1 MTAMSEISALSPR
14 RVWEIFDL
22 VCSIPH
28 PSGHEKALAEALK
41 TFAGQHGLSW
51 QQDDAGNL
59 RIDRPAAPGFEE
71 RPVIIF
77 QAHLDMVPEA
87 EDPDFDFTVTPVSP
101 YIDGDVVRARGTTLG
116 GDDASGI
123 ALALALLTEPEL
135 KCGPLGAL
143 FTVGEEVG
151 LLGASALA
159 PEMLMG
165 KYLINLD
172 CGPVGEAT
180 IGCAGGARQEFC
192 FQVEEQPAVG
202 GIPLKITLSQ
212 LAGGHSGECIDGNR
226 GNAVK
231 SLAAFLLEHPEL
243 QLSEINGGNADNAI
257 PCECSA
263 VAVSADA
270 AGVEQL
276 KKNAAVFELLLRRE
290 LARDEISLTVE
301 ECRSMPEK
309 IFTAL
314 SRDRVL
320 QALSFAPNGVFEN
333 DDDLKIVKTSS
344 NLAAVSTGDGKLLV
358 RSSQRSLDD
367 RCRENA
373 SAMLKEHFSA
383 FGATAVVSNS
393 YPGWTP
399 RPDCDLVKC
408 CAGVWKHLFGSELVF
423 RAIHAGLECGL
434 IGEKNPELELISL
447 GPGSPGCHT
456 VREYVLIAA
465 METMYRFLKELSTE
479 LK

>member
-1 MTAMSEISALSPR
+1 MSEISALSPR
-14 RVWEIFDL
+14 LVWEIFDL

-41 TFAGQHGLSW
+41 NFASQHGLSW
-51 QQDDAGNL
+51 RQDAAGNL

-71 RPVIIF
+71 RPGIIF

-101 YIDGDVVRARGTTLG
+101 YIDGDAVRARGTTLG

-123 ALALALLTEPEL
+123 ALAMALLTEPEL

-151 LLGASALA
+151 LLGAAALA
-159 PEMLMG
+159 PEMLKG

-172 CGPVGEAT
+172 CGPVGDAT
-180 IGCAGGARQEFC
+180 IGCAGGARQEFL
-192 FQVEEQPAVG
+192 FPVEAQPVSG
-202 GIPLKITLSQ
+202 GCPLKITLSK

-243 QLSEINGGNADNAI
+243 QLSSINGGNADNAI

-263 VAVSADA
+263 VVVSADA
-270 AGVEQL
+270 TCVEQL
-276 KKNAAVFELLLRRE
+276 KRSAAIFELLLRRE
-290 LARDEISLTVE
+290 LARNEISLTVE
-301 ECRSMPEK
+301 AGEPMPETV
-309 IFTAL
+309 FTAL
-314 SRDRVL
+314 FRDRVL

-333 DDDLKIVKTSS
+333 DDELKIVKTSS
-344 NLAAVSTGDGKLLV
+344 NLAAVCTGNATLLV

-373 SAMLKEHFSA
+373 SAMLAEHFSS
-383 FGATAVVSNS
+383 FGAAAKVSNP

-408 CAGVWKHLFGSELVF
+408 CAGVWKQLSGTELVL

-447 GPGSPGCHT
+447 GPGAPGCHT
-456 VREYVLIAA
+456 VREYVSIAA
-465 METMYRFLKELSTE
+465 METMYRFLKDLSVE